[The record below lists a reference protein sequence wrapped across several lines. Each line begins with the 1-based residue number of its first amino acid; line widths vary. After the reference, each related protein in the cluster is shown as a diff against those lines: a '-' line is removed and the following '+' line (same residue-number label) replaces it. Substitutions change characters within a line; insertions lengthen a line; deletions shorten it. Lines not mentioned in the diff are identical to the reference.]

1 MTLIQRVQDKF
12 ICTVFKKVFV
22 FAFVVSAVVC
32 AACLCMLFVVDW
44 KLFVSINLC
53 GENRSH
59 TVFLFWYP
67 PPPVRDPHLCRSH
80 QLEIHLSGD
89 TLSKRSATVCCP
101 QKEIHLS
108 VGTPSKRS
116 TFPLVPLVSP
126 EIVTTK
132 AMNNSI
138 LFPHDD
144 VYCWCDTTSLTI
156 QDRKLRVVADPAEK
170 PVS

>member
-1 MTLIQRVQDKF
+1 MYGFQESV
-12 ICTVFKKVFV
+12 
-22 FAFVVSAVVC
+22 
-32 AACLCMLFVVDW
+32 CLCLRC
-44 KLFVSINLC
+44 VSCCLRC
-53 GENRSH
+53 MSVYAVCCWLK
-59 TVFLFWYP
+59 TVCVNKFMRREQKPHCLPLLVP